1 MNDRD
6 TQTTRLVK
14 KQHTKPEFPVMCS
27 FFELVSRNW
36 LKKWKETARRN
47 RFLHTEQSLKDANMP
62 NFLWANTFAATV
74 YLINRTMSSSPAN
87 TTLSPPFSG
96 ETPRPP

>member
-1 MNDRD
+1 
-6 TQTTRLVK
+6 
-14 KQHTKPEFPVMCS
+14 MCS

-74 YLINRTMSSSPAN
+74 YVINRTMSSSAGN
-87 TTLSPPFSG
+87 ITLYAAFSG
-96 ETPRPP
+96 ESPMSPI